1 MSLGAVD
8 ESTNDDA
15 EPDREKTDTEDTD
28 NVQFLRDVDVL
39 LERDE
44 LFNKQYYITLTNR
57 QKEWVMKC
65 SKASAGRAQTSYER
79 DAYVVA
85 IQGLVALC
93 FDATVVFKSQPQA
106 LDRALKIFHESQL
119 GHLPDVLPSIFGT
132 TTLIRTFRDAFR
144 RKANTFKVS
153 EKHKLKLNVA
163 LASGVNVKT
172 EDGTLDNKSTTKNM
186 DTSTE
191 EKISLP
197 CSYFH
202 INKVQYLFI
211 SVLSVLSVLSS
222 LYNFL
227 PLLNAYMHTYRHV
240 HAYIYI
246 YIYIYMYIYIY
257 IYTYIYI

>member
-8 ESTNDDA
+8 ESTLNDDA
-15 EPDREKTDTEDTD
+15 ELEKTDTEDTD

-44 LFNKQYYITLTNR
+44 NFNKQYYISLTTR

-79 DAYVVA
+79 DAFVVA

-106 LDRALKIFHESQL
+106 LDRALKLFKESQL
-119 GHLPDVLPSIFGT
+119 GHLPDVLPSMFGT
-132 TTLIRTFRDAFR
+132 TTLTRTLRDTFR
-144 RKANTFKVS
+144 RKANTFKVGD
-153 EKHKLKLNVA
+153 KHKRIKLEKE
-163 LASGVNVKT
+163 LASGVKT
-172 EDGTLDNKSTTKNM
+172 EDGTDNKSMSTTENM

-197 CSYFH
+197 CSYLKT
-202 INKVQYLFI
+202 NKVQYLFI
-211 SVLSVLSVLSS
+211 SALSRSVLSHWK
-222 LYNFL
+222 
-227 PLLNAYMHTYRHV
+227 NAIR
-240 HAYIYI
+240 
-246 YIYIYMYIYIY
+246 
-257 IYTYIYI
+257 